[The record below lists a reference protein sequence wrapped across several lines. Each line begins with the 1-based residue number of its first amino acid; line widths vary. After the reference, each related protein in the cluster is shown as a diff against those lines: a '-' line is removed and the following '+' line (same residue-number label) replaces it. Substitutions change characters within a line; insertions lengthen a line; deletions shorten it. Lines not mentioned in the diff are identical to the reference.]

1 MSINLGPHQPSDLT
15 YDAAKDATAR
25 DLARVAR
32 GHNLFWQIDPVSGRF
47 YIGCDCDNRRR
58 DPDKIE
64 GHIKTAI
71 RSVRGPV
78 KR

>member
-1 MSINLGPHQPSDLT
+1 MTTNSGPPPPPDT
-15 YDAAKDATAR
+15 YQAAQEATSR
-25 DLARVAR
+25 DLARVAHA
-32 GHNLFWQIDPVSGRF
+32 HNLFWQIDPASGRF
-47 YIGCDCDNRRR
+47 YIGCACDGRRR

-64 GHIKTAI
+64 AHIKTAI